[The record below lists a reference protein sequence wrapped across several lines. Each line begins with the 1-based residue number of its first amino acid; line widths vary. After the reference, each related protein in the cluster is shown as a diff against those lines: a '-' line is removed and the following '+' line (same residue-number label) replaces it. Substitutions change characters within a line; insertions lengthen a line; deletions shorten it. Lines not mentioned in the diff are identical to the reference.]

1 MKYDPD
7 FNHRQSI
14 RLNGYDYSTSGAYF
28 ITICT
33 HEREHL
39 FGDIANEKM
48 EFNTCGDIA
57 RSHWQQLSQHHP
69 NIIMDESIL
78 MPNHLHGI
86 LILESSIDYKKS
98 ISEIIRGFK
107 TFSAKAIN
115 KERGLRGIPVW
126 QRSYYDRIIR
136 NELELDRVRQYIIN
150 NPRNWDADKNKPNP
164 LPTRVRR
171 GGFMNSI
178 PNNSKISIK
187 PALTHQQPIDRH
199 HPRIP

>member
-14 RLNGYDYSTSGAYF
+14 RLNGYDYSASGAYF

-39 FGDIANEKM
+39 FGDIANETM
-48 EFNTCGDIA
+48 QFNTCGDIA
-57 RSHWQQLSQHHP
+57 RSHWQQLSQRHP
-69 NIIMDESIL
+69 NIIMDESIV

-86 LILESSIDYKKS
+86 IILESSMGITKS

-107 TFSAKAIN
+107 TFSAKVIN
-115 KERGLRGIPVW
+115 KKLGLRGVPVW

-150 NPRNWDADKNKPNP
+150 NPQNWDADKNNQNQP
-164 LPTRVRR
+164 
-171 GGFMNSI
+171 S
-178 PNNSKISIK
+178 
-187 PALTHQQPIDRH
+187 THTDP
-199 HPRIP
+199 

>member
-14 RLNGYDYSTSGAYF
+14 RLKGYDYSTSGAYF

-39 FGDIANEKM
+39 FGDIVNETM
-48 EFNTCGDIA
+48 QFNTCADIA
-57 RSHWQQLSQHHP
+57 RSHWNQLAQYHQ
-69 NIIMDESIL
+69 NVIMDESIV

-86 LILESSIDYKKS
+86 IILESSIDNTKS

-115 KERGLRGIPVW
+115 KERGLRSIPVW
-126 QRSYYDRIIR
+126 QRNYYDRIIR
-136 NELELDRVRQYIIN
+136 NELELVGVAY
-150 NPRNWDADKNKPNP
+150 
-164 LPTRVRR
+164 RR
-171 GGFMNSI
+171 
-178 PNNSKISIK
+178 
-187 PALTHQQPIDRH
+187 
-199 HPRIP
+199 

>member
-7 FNHRQSI
+7 FQHRRSI
-14 RLNGYDYSTSGAYF
+14 RLNGYDYSKSGAYF

-33 HEREHL
+33 HDREHL
-39 FGDIANEKM
+39 FGDIIDEIMVLNK
-48 EFNTCGDIA
+48 FGDIT

-69 NIIMDESIL
+69 NIIMDESIV

-86 LILESSIDYKKS
+86 IVLESSSDSTKP

-115 KERGLRGIPVW
+115 QERDLRGIPVW
-126 QRSYYDRIIR
+126 QRNYYDRIIR

-150 NPRNWDADKNKPNP
+150 NPQNWDTDKNNQNQS
-164 LPTRVRR
+164 PTHTD
-171 GGFMNSI
+171 
-178 PNNSKISIK
+178 
-187 PALTHQQPIDRH
+187 L
-199 HPRIP
+199 

>member
-39 FGDIANEKM
+39 FGDIVNEVM
-48 EFNTCGDIA
+48 QLTAFGDIA
-57 RSHWQQLSQHHP
+57 RSHWQQLSQHHS
-69 NIIMDESIL
+69 NVIMDESIV

-86 LILESSIDYKKS
+86 IILESSVDSTKS

-115 KERGLRGIPVW
+115 KERSLRGVPVW
-126 QRSYYDRIIR
+126 QRNYYERIIR

-150 NPRNWDADKNKPNP
+150 NPRNWDADKNNQ
-164 LPTRVRR
+164 
-171 GGFMNSI
+171 NQS
-178 PNNSKISIK
+178 S
-187 PALTHQQPIDRH
+187 THIDL
-199 HPRIP
+199 

>member
-14 RLNGYDYSTSGAYF
+14 RLNGYDYSTSGGYF

-39 FGDIANEKM
+39 FGDIVDGIM
-48 EFNTCGDIA
+48 ELNIFGNIA
-57 RSHWQQLSQHHP
+57 RSHWQQLSQHHS
-69 NIIMDESIL
+69 NIIMDESIV

-86 LILESSIDYKKS
+86 IILESSTDYQKS

-115 KERGLRGIPVW
+115 KERGLRSVPVW

-136 NELELDRVRQYIIN
+136 NESELDHVRQYIIN
-150 NPRNWDADKNKPNP
+150 NPRNWDADKNNQ
-164 LPTRVRR
+164 TQ
-171 GGFMNSI
+171 S
-178 PNNSKISIK
+178 S
-187 PALTHQQPIDRH
+187 THTDP
-199 HPRIP
+199 

>member
-7 FNHRQSI
+7 FHHRQSI
-14 RLNGYDYSTSGAYF
+14 RLNGYDYAKSGTYF

-33 HEREHL
+33 YESEHL
-39 FGDIANEKM
+39 FGDIIDGTMQLNA
-48 EFNTCGDIA
+48 FGYIA
-57 RSHWQQLSQHHP
+57 RSHWQQLAQYHL
-69 NIIMDESIL
+69 NFIMHESIL

-86 LILESSIDYKKS
+86 IILELSIENTKS

-126 QRSYYDRIIR
+126 QRNYYDRIIR

-150 NPRNWDADKNKPNP
+150 NPRNWDADKNNQ
-164 LPTRVRR
+164 
-171 GGFMNSI
+171 NQS
-178 PNNSKISIK
+178 SKHTD
-187 PALTHQQPIDRH
+187 L
-199 HPRIP
+199 

>member
-1 MKYDPD
+1 MQYNSD
-7 FNHRQSI
+7 FYHRQSI

-33 HEREHL
+33 HDREYL
-39 FGDIANEKM
+39 FGDIVNEKI
-48 EFNTCGDIA
+48 ELNIFGEIA

-69 NIIMDESIL
+69 NIIMDESIV

-86 LILESSIDYKKS
+86 IILESSTVGTKS

-115 KERGLRGIPVW
+115 KERGLRGVPVW
-126 QRSYYDRIIR
+126 QRTYYDRIIR

-150 NPRNWDADKNKPNP
+150 NPCNWDADKNNQ
-164 LPTRVRR
+164 
-171 GGFMNSI
+171 NQS
-178 PNNSKISIK
+178 S
-187 PALTHQQPIDRH
+187 THTDP
-199 HPRIP
+199 